1 MLLPI
6 HGEVS
11 GAARRRGWKKPEFRS
26 NPLFFAPVITYLRA
40 RRRLWAAAGLLVG
53 AMLTV
58 WNLIVAAP
66 LFVTEYAVRND
77 FRLAYAAALVG
88 LRDGY
93 GRLYDLSAQQTA
105 IRSLGPAFNPQPFIS
120 PPPLAWL
127 VTPLTFVPFTAALVI
142 WSALLVAALLWT
154 WYLLAPGEGLAR
166 AAHLLLWIGVF
177 PVAFGVMVGQP
188 GALVAAAVATAWW
201 LPRADR
207 PWLAG
212 LALSLLVLKPQLALL
227 VPLALLVAGYRKTF
241 ASWLIASVVIGLIAL
256 ALLGVDGVARYRDV
270 LAQTQTAA
278 WDITRR
284 YSISG
289 PLGLGWPLRIA
300 EVAVLALTIVAAWRQ
315 RHSPE
320 RVVAVGIAGSLL
332 FTPYLGFQDFLM
344 LLVTGWLLVRSGAT
358 AVQVAILV
366 VGYALL
372 ELALVV
378 MAVPILVAEAALLLS
393 MLWSRRWDSNP
404 RPATYEAAALP
415 AELRR
420 QFHR

>member
-1 MLLPI
+1 
-6 HGEVS
+6 
-11 GAARRRGWKKPEFRS
+11 
-26 NPLFFAPVITYLRA
+26 
-40 RRRLWAAAGLLVG
+40 
-53 AMLTV
+53 MLTG
-58 WNLIVAAP
+58 WNLVVAAP

-88 LRDGY
+88 LREGY
-93 GRLYDLSAQQTA
+93 GRLYDLSAQRAA
-105 IRSLGPAFNPQPFIS
+105 ILSLGPKFNPQPFIS

-127 VTPLTFVPFTAALVI
+127 VTPLTVLPFTAALVV
-142 WSALLVAALLWT
+142 WSLLLIAALLWT
-154 WYLLAPGEGLAR
+154 WYLLAPGDGLSK

-201 LPRADR
+201 LIRADK
-207 PWLAG
+207 PVLAG

-227 VPLALLVAGYRKTF
+227 VPVALLAAGYRKTF
-241 ASWLIASVVIGLIAL
+241 ASWLVASLAIGLVAV

-289 PLGLGWPLRIA
+289 PLGLGLSLRAA
-300 EVAVLALTIVAAWRQ
+300 EVAVLVLTIVAAWRQ
-315 RHSPE
+315 RASPE
-320 RVVAVGIAGSLL
+320 LVIAAGIVGSLL

-344 LLVTGWLLVRSGAT
+344 LFVAGWLVIRARPSALQVGVLVA
-358 AVQVAILV
+358 
-366 VGYALL
+366 GYALL

-378 MAVPILVAEAALLLS
+378 LAIPLLVAELVLLGSL
-393 MLWSRRWDSNP
+393 LWSFRTSGVRD
-404 RPATYEAAALP
+404 ALP
-415 AELRR
+415 GPSMRAPGVRR
-420 QFHR
+420 A